1 VPSQNRSPGPPRL
14 WLSDDG
20 AERGRRPGCRQRR
33 QSGGV
38 KSNRAIVWRGNFA
51 IETKW
56 PGARRFPD
64 DRRRTP
70 LTTPRGRMKHGQ
82 IKSANDS
89 WRNSR
94 RLRALPQ
101 MACSASLLAWQ
112 APDQNADY
120 GQLHRLFGKTVWAP
134 PVSAADCSSVACV
147 YRESKSERIDD
158 EVRPV
163 WRANL

>member
-1 VPSQNRSPGPPRL
+1 
-14 WLSDDG
+14 
-20 AERGRRPGCRQRR
+20 
-33 QSGGV
+33 
-38 KSNRAIVWRGNFA
+38 
-51 IETKW
+51 
-56 PGARRFPD
+56 
-64 DRRRTP
+64 
-70 LTTPRGRMKHGQ
+70 
-82 IKSANDS
+82 
-89 WRNSR
+89 
-94 RLRALPQ
+94 